1 MIRLGEKQTL
11 YIVKETDFGVYL
23 GEKIDETK
31 NTVLLPKKQVP
42 DWVRKGDEIEVF
54 IYKDSED
61 RLIATTKEP
70 LITLEYFA
78 VLEVK
83 ELSSIGA
90 FLDWGLDK
98 DLLLPFKEQ
107 IGKIQIGKK
116 YLVALYIDKSQ
127 RLCATMKLYDRLFS
141 DHHYHVDSRVKGIVY
156 GRKEGIGAFVAVDNR
171 YHGLIPE
178 KEIFRSLNVGDE
190 IEGRV
195 IRVRQDGKIDISIRE
210 KSHIQL
216 GGDSQRIME
225 HLEKAGGFLPY
236 HDKSDPESVKKKFG
250 MSKAAFKRAI
260 GNLFKNGKI
269 IIEENGIYQK

>member
-23 GEKIDETK
+23 GEQKDETR
-31 NTVLLPKKQVP
+31 NTVLLPKRQVP
-42 DWVRKGDEIEVF
+42 DWVRRGDEIEVF

-70 LITLEYFA
+70 FITLERFA

-107 IGKIQIGKK
+107 IGKIEIGRK

-127 RLCATMKLYDRLFS
+127 RLCATMKLYDRLS
-141 DHHYHVDSRVKGIVY
+141 SNHSYHIDSRVRGIVY
-156 GRKEGIGAFVAVDNR
+156 GRKEGIGAFIAVDNC

-178 KEIFRSLNVGDE
+178 KEIFCPLKIGDE

-195 IRVRQDGKIDISIRE
+195 IRIRQDGKIDLSIRE
-210 KSHIQL
+210 KGYLQL
-216 GGDSQRIME
+216 GGDSQKIMQL
-225 HLEKAGGFLPY
+225 LEKADGFLPY
-236 HDKSDPESVKKKFG
+236 HDKSDPEIIKKKFG

-260 GNLFKNGKI
+260 GNLLKNRKI
-269 IIEENGIYQK
+269 SIEENGIYKK

>member
-1 MIRLGEKQTL
+1 MIHLGEKQTL

-23 GEKIDETK
+23 GEHMEETK

-42 DWVRKGDEIEVF
+42 TWVKKGDEIEVF

-61 RLIATTKEP
+61 RIIATTKEP
-70 LITLEYFA
+70 LITLKCFG

-107 IGKIQIGKK
+107 IGKIEIGKK

-127 RLCATMKLYDRLFS
+127 RLCATMKLYDRLS
-141 DHHYHVDSRVKGIVY
+141 SKHNYCVDNRVKGIVY
-156 GRKEGIGAFVAVDNR
+156 GRKEGIGAFVAVDNC
-171 YHGLIPE
+171 YHGLISE
-178 KEIFRSLNVGDE
+178 KEIFCRLNIGDE

-195 IRVRQDGKIDISIRE
+195 IRVRDDGKIDLSIRE
-210 KSHIQL
+210 KCYIQV
-216 GGDSQRIME
+216 GGDSKKIIE
-225 HLEKAGGFLPY
+225 ELEKAGGFLPY
-236 HDKSDPESVKKKFG
+236 HDKSEPEVIKKKFG

-260 GNLFKNGKI
+260 GNLFKSEKI
-269 IIEENGIYQK
+269 LIKENGIYKK